1 MIYNLNKKGAISLK
15 VGIIGTGWFAKTHAA
30 ILADLD
36 GVEVSAFCGTS
47 IEKAEKEARNW
58 SNAKGY
64 SNVDEMLEKQKLDAV
79 YICVPPMSHGAIE
92 FALIDR
98 NIPFFV
104 EKPLGIDEQP
114 LEIAKRIEEKGL
126 ITSVGYHWRYK
137 ETTRKALSLLQD
149 RKVGMAQG
157 FWMGDMP
164 MVPWWRDVNKSGGQF
179 VEQTTHIV
187 DLLRFLCGEITE
199 VYAAFSSNIMH
210 EKVEGTTVSDVGSV
224 SMKLKNG
231 MIATISNTCIL
242 TDSSKVGLDLF
253 TAEGIIELRNEHLR
267 EIKGKQIIEHKEQVN
282 PYLAENN
289 IFLEAV
295 RTGNPAGI
303 LSDYKDSLKTHQV
316 TLAANQS
323 AISGQPIIL
332 GV

>member
-1 MIYNLNKKGAISLK
+1 MK

-30 ILADLD
+30 ILGDMD
-36 GVEVSAFCGTS
+36 GVEVTAFCGTS

-79 YICVPPMSHGAIE
+79 YICVPPMAHGAIE
-92 FALIDR
+92 FALIER

-137 ETTRKALSLLQD
+137 ETTKKALSLLQN

-164 MVPWWRDVNKSGGQF
+164 MVRWWRDVNKSGGQF

-187 DLLRFLCGEITE
+187 DLLRFLCGDITE
-199 VYAAFSSNIMH
+199 VYAAYSNRIMQ
-210 EKVEGTTVSDVGSV
+210 EKVEGTTASDVGSV
-224 SMKLKNG
+224 TMKLQNG
-231 MIATISNTCIL
+231 MVATIANTCIL
-242 TDSSKVGLDLF
+242 TNSSKVGLDLF
-253 TAEGIIELRNEHLR
+253 TEEGIIELRNEHLR
-267 EIKGKQIIEHKEQVN
+267 EIKGKQILEHKEQGN
-282 PYLAENN
+282 PYIAENK

-295 RTGNPAGI
+295 KTGNPTGI
-303 LSDYKDSLKTHQV
+303 LSDYKDSLKTHTV
-316 TLAANQS
+316 TLAANRS
-323 AISGQPIIL
+323 AISGQPIRL
-332 GV
+332 EF

>member
-1 MIYNLNKKGAISLK
+1 LK
-15 VGIIGTGWFAKTHAA
+15 VGIIGTGWFAKTHAS
-30 ILADLD
+30 ILGDMD
-36 GVEVSAFCGTS
+36 GVDVTAFCGTS

-64 SNVDEMLEKQKLDAV
+64 SNVDEMIEKQKLDAV
-79 YICVPPMSHGAIE
+79 YICVPPMAHGAIE
-92 FALIDR
+92 LALIER

-114 LEIAKRIEEKGL
+114 FEIAKRIEEKGL

-137 ETTRKALSLLQD
+137 ETTKKAFALLQN
-149 RKVGMAQG
+149 REVGMALG
-157 FWMGDMP
+157 YWMGDMP

-187 DLLRFLCGEITE
+187 DLLRFLCGDITE
-199 VYAAFSSNIMH
+199 VYAAYGSKIMR

-224 SMKLKNG
+224 TMKLQNG
-231 MIATISNTCIL
+231 MVATISNTSIL
-242 TDSSKVGLDLF
+242 TNSSKVGLDLF
-253 TAEGIIELRNEHLR
+253 TEEGIIELRNEHLR
-267 EIKGKQIIEHKEQVN
+267 EIKGKQILEHKNQVN
-282 PYLAENN
+282 PYIAENK

-295 RTGNPAGI
+295 RTGNSAGI
-303 LSDYKDSLKTHQV
+303 LSDYKDSLKTHTV

-323 AISGQPIIL
+323 AISGLPIRL
-332 GV
+332 ES

>member
-1 MIYNLNKKGAISLK
+1 MK

-30 ILADLD
+30 IFGDMD
-36 GVEVSAFCGTS
+36 GVEVTAFCGTS

-79 YICVPPMSHGAIE
+79 YICVPPMAHGDIE
-92 FALIDR
+92 FALIER

-137 ETTRKALSLLQD
+137 ETTKKALSLLQD
-149 RKVGMAQG
+149 RKVGMALG
-157 FWMGDMP
+157 YWMGDMP
-164 MVPWWRDVNKSGGQF
+164 MVPWWRDVTKSGGQF

-187 DLLRFLCGEITE
+187 DLLRFLCGDITE
-199 VYAAFSSNIMH
+199 VYAAYSSKIMQ
-210 EKVEGTTVSDVGSV
+210 EKVEGTTAPDVGSV
-224 SMKLKNG
+224 TMKLQNG
-231 MIATISNTCIL
+231 MVATISNTCIL
-242 TDSSKVGLDLF
+242 TNTSKVGLDLF
-253 TAEGIIELRNEHLR
+253 TEEGIIELRNEHVR
-267 EIKGKQIIEHKEQVN
+267 DIKGKQILEHKEQVN
-282 PYLAENN
+282 PYIAENE

-295 RTGNPAGI
+295 RTGNPTGI
-303 LSDYKDSLKTHQV
+303 LSDYKDSLKTHTV
-316 TLAANQS
+316 TLAANRS
-323 AISGQPIIL
+323 AISGQPIRL
-332 GV
+332 GFM

>member
-1 MIYNLNKKGAISLK
+1 MN
-15 VGIIGTGWFAKTHAA
+15 VGIIGTGWFAKTHAS
-30 ILADLD
+30 ILADMD
-36 GVEVSAFCGTS
+36 GVEVTAFCGTS
-47 IEKAEKEARNW
+47 IEKSEKEARNW

-64 SNVDEMLEKQKLDAV
+64 SNVEEMLEKQKLDAV
-79 YICVPPMSHGAIE
+79 YICVPPMAHGKIE
-92 FALIDR
+92 FALIER

-114 LEIAKRIEEKGL
+114 IQIARKIEEKGL

-137 ETTRKALSLLQD
+137 ETTNKALEILQKS
-149 RKVGMAQG
+149 KVGMALG
-157 FWMGDMP
+157 FWMGNMP
-164 MVPWWRDVNKSGGQF
+164 MVPWWRNVNKSGGQF

-187 DLLRFLCGEITE
+187 DLLRYLCGEITE
-199 VYAAFSSNIMH
+199 VYSAYSNRIMQ

-224 SMKLKNG
+224 TLKLENG
-231 MIATISNTCIL
+231 MVATISNTCIL

-253 TAEGIIELRNEHLR
+253 TEAGILELRNDHLR
-267 EIKGKQIIEHKEQVN
+267 EVKGRQIFEYNEQVN
-282 PYLAENN
+282 PYMTENT

-323 AISGQPIIL
+323 ATSGQPIIL
-332 GV
+332 ELSSNKKDSRQV

>member
-1 MIYNLNKKGAISLK
+1 MK

-30 ILADLD
+30 ILAEMD
-36 GVEVSAFCGTS
+36 GVEVAAFCGTT
-47 IEKAEKEARNW
+47 IEKADKEARNW

-64 SNVDEMLEKQKLDAV
+64 TNVDEMLEKQKLDAV
-79 YICVPPMSHGAIE
+79 YICVPPMAHGEME

-114 LEIAKRIEEKGL
+114 IQIARIVEEKGL

-137 ETTRKALSLLQD
+137 ETTNKALTLLQES
-149 RKVGMAQG
+149 KAGIAVGY
-157 FWMGDMP
+157 WMGNMP

-187 DLLRFLCGEITE
+187 DLLRFLCDEITE
-199 VYAAFSSNIMH
+199 VYAAFSSKMMQ
-210 EKVEGTTVSDVGSV
+210 EKVDGTTVADVGSV
-224 SMKLKNG
+224 TMKLQNG
-231 MIATISNTCIL
+231 IVATISNTCIIK
-242 TDSSKVGLDLF
+242 DSGKVGLDLF
-253 TAEGIIELRNEHLR
+253 TEDGIIELRNEHLR
-267 EIKGKQIIEHKEQVN
+267 EIKGKQILEFKERVN
-282 PYLAENN
+282 PYMVENK

-295 RTGNPAGI
+295 RTGNPEKI
-303 LSDYKDSLKTHQV
+303 LSDYKDSVKTHRV

-323 AISGQPIIL
+323 AISGQPIRL
-332 GV
+332 GS

>member
-1 MIYNLNKKGAISLK
+1 MK

-30 ILADLD
+30 ILRDMD
-36 GVEVSAFCGTS
+36 GVEVTAFCGTS

-79 YICVPPMSHGAIE
+79 YICVPPMAHGAIE
-92 FALIDR
+92 FALIER

-104 EKPLGIDEQP
+104 EKPIGIDEQP

-137 ETTRKALSLLQD
+137 ETTKRALSLLQD
-149 RKVGMAQG
+149 RKAGMAHG

-164 MVPWWRDVNKSGGQF
+164 MVPWWRDVTKSGGQF

-187 DLLRFLCGEITE
+187 DLLRFLCGDITE
-199 VYAAFSSNIMH
+199 VYAAYSCKIMH
-210 EKVEGTTVSDVGSV
+210 EKVEGTTASDVGSV
-224 SMKLKNG
+224 TMKLENG
-231 MIATISNTCIL
+231 MVATISNTCIM
-242 TDSSKVGLDLF
+242 TNTSKVGLDLF
-253 TAEGIIELRNEHLR
+253 TEEGIIELRNEHLR
-267 EIKGKQIIEHKEQVN
+267 EIKGKQILEHKEQVN
-282 PYLAENN
+282 PYIAENE

-295 RTGNPAGI
+295 KTGNPQGI
-303 LSDYKDSLKTHQV
+303 LSDYKDSLKTHTV
-316 TLAANQS
+316 TFAANQS
-323 AISGQPIIL
+323 AKSGQPIKL
-332 GV
+332 EF

>member
-1 MIYNLNKKGAISLK
+1 MK
-15 VGIIGTGWFAKTHAA
+15 VGFIGTGWFAKTHAA
-30 ILADLD
+30 IL
-36 GVEVSAFCGTS
+36 GEMEGIEVTAFCGTS

-79 YICVPPMSHGAIE
+79 YICVPPMAHGAIE
-92 FALIDR
+92 FALIDK

-114 LEIAKRIEEKGL
+114 HEIAKRIEEKGL

-137 ETTRKALSLLQD
+137 ETTKMAKSLLQN

-157 FWMGDMP
+157 FWMGNMP
-164 MVPWWRDVNKSGGQF
+164 MVPWWRDINKSGGQF

-199 VYAAFSSNIMH
+199 VYAAYSSKIMQ
-210 EKVEGTTVSDVGSV
+210 EKVEGTTASDVGSV
-224 SMKLKNG
+224 TMKLQNG
-231 MIATISNTCIL
+231 MVATISNTCIL
-242 TDSSKVGLDLF
+242 KDSNKVGLDLF
-253 TAEGIIELRNEHLR
+253 TEEGIIELRNEHLR
-267 EIKGKQIIEHKEQVN
+267 EIKGKQILEYKEQVN
-282 PYLAENN
+282 PYMAENK

-295 RTGNPAGI
+295 KTGNPAGI
-303 LSDYKDSLKTHQV
+303 LSDYKDSLKTHTV

-323 AISGQPIIL
+323 ARSGQPIRL
-332 GV
+332 ES